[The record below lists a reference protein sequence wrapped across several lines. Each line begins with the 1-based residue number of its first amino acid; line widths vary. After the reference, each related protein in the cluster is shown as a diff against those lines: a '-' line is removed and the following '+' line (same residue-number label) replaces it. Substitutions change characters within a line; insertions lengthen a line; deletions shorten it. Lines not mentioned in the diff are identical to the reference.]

1 MISVKAAK
9 DIILSHSLNLE
20 VDTISITE
28 AVGHILAQDVLA
40 DRDSPP
46 FNRVTMDGVALNA
59 DRLQSQQTFKIAG
72 IQAAGKA
79 QLTLE
84 DPDQCLEVM
93 TGAVLPKGT
102 DCIIPYE
109 WISIENKTATIKI
122 EGEVRP
128 NHNVHL
134 KGSDA
139 KQGDILIA
147 KGEKITPGTVG
158 VMAAVGLSRIKVTL
172 PPKVVVCGTGD
183 ELVPIDET
191 PLPHQIRNSNTPML
205 VAALDALGIKADS
218 VHVPDEKIAM
228 KNELGRLLRKYQV
241 LMFSGAVSKGKFD
254 YLPEV
259 LEELGMVKKIHG
271 VAQKP
276 GKPFLFGEV
285 GDSLVFG
292 FPGNP
297 ASTLICFHTYFKPLL
312 QQSLG
317 MKPSTATAKL
327 SIGLTFKKPMTL
339 HQLVTLSLTEG
350 ELTATPVQHSG
361 SGDLIHLGI
370 ADGFLSLPESL
381 ENYAENKAYPLTYF
395 YMKCP

>member
-9 DIILSHSLNLE
+9 DLILSHSLNLE
-20 VDTISITE
+20 VATLPITE
-28 AVGHILAQDVLA
+28 AAGHILAQNVLA

-46 FNRVTMDGVALNA
+46 FNRVTMDGVALQA
-59 DRLQSQQTFKIAG
+59 DRLNSQQSFKIAG
-72 IQAAGKA
+72 IQAAGQA
-79 QLTLE
+79 QLSL
-84 DPDQCLEVM
+84 DQPDQCLEVM
-93 TGAVLPKGT
+93 TGAVLPKNT

-109 WISIENKTATIKI
+109 WIKIENQTATIQI
-122 EGEVRP
+122 EGEVEP

-158 VMAAVGLSRIKVTL
+158 VMAAVGISRVEVVL
-172 PPKVVVCGTGD
+172 PPTVVVCATGD
-183 ELVPIDET
+183 ELIPIEET
-191 PLPHQIRNSNTPML
+191 PLPHQIRNSNSPML
-205 VAALDALGIKADS
+205 VAALHALGIKADS
-218 VHVPDEKIAM
+218 IHIPDEKEAL
-228 KNELGRLLRKYQV
+228 KKELAKVLGKYQV

-259 LEELGMVKKIHG
+259 LEDLGMVKKVHG

-276 GKPFLFGEV
+276 GKPFMFGQG

-317 MKPSTATAKL
+317 MKPSFATAKL
-327 SIGLTFKKPMTL
+327 TSGLSFKKPMTL
-339 HQLVTLSLTEG
+339 HQLVTLSVVEG
-350 ELTATPVQHSG
+350 ELLATPVQHSG

-370 ADGFLSLPESL
+370 ADGFISLPETGDTYGAK
-381 ENYAENKAYPLTYF
+381 EAYPLVYF
-395 YMKCP
+395 HQ